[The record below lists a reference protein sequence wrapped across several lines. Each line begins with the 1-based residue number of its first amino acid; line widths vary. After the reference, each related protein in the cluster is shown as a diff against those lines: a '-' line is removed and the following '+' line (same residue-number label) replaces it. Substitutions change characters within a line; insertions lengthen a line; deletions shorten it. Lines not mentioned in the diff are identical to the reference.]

1 MALRVD
7 EVKTAKNQEEE
18 RDGQEEQGD
27 ECLEVDEM
35 TEGEE
40 REEEID
46 IKEEQGGETSSEE
59 LLSANERDDRDTH
72 DHYLTGYI
80 SEVEDG
86 DSREGAAGDRGRTVV
101 APRPSRTGL
110 SMEGT
115 PRGSGGGQE
124 ESVAD
129 FVLFLRSY
137 TTTCLIL
144 QHPEQSSLGR
154 WHALGPRATL
164 ICFNAC

>member
-86 DSREGAAGDRGRTVV
+86 DSREGAAGSGRVGAAALPRDPPRTEGHVDSGSTASHLRAAV
-101 APRPSRTGL
+101 A
-110 SMEGT
+110 
-115 PRGSGGGQE
+115 
-124 ESVAD
+124 
-129 FVLFLRSY
+129 
-137 TTTCLIL
+137 
-144 QHPEQSSLGR
+144 
-154 WHALGPRATL
+154 ATL
-164 ICFNAC
+164 VTASADATAS